1 MKVSK
6 LVVKRRK
13 KNASLLRGGADLTLD
28 ADYIRLRYG
37 FLWITVRAWPKRCF
51 RITLQGAK
59 QFLNNGSAVLYEN
72 QNN

>member
-1 MKVSK
+1 MKVFSIDSK
-6 LVVKRRK
+6 QKR
-13 KNASLLRGGADLTLD
+13 NAFWLRRGAFLTLNG
-28 ADYIRLRYG
+28 DYIRLRYG
-37 FLWITVRAWPKRCF
+37 FLWITVKAWPERCF

>member
-1 MKVSK
+1 MKVVSITSK
-6 LVVKRRK
+6 QKR
-13 KNASLLRGGADLTLD
+13 NAFWLRRGALLTLNG
-28 ADYIRLRYG
+28 DYIRLRYG

>member
-1 MKVSK
+1 MKVFSIDSK
-6 LVVKRRK
+6 QKRNAFWLRRG
-13 KNASLLRGGADLTLD
+13 ASLTLNG
-28 ADYIRLRYG
+28 DYIHLRYG
-37 FLWITVRAWPKRCF
+37 FLWITVKARPGWCF